1 MQMRILVRSSD
12 NPIQQPFITLSN
24 TEPHPSVQLAI
35 LFADVSGS
43 TKLYDTLGNT
53 RAQTIISKA
62 LEVMSQAA
70 GRHQGTIVKNIVDEL
85 MCTFPSAPVAA
96 EAAKDMQRSLK
107 QAIAMGTIPYETLS
121 IRVGFHFGPVI
132 PQAGDVFGDAVNVA
146 ARVVAQ
152 AKKGQILTTKST
164 VDEMPDELKSGVRF
178 IDKAAVKGKKEELEL
193 FEVLWEFEN
202 LTIVQNIFE
211 DKPHEAKLT
220 VRFGETTVEL
230 SHERPALHMGR
241 GIENDFVI
249 PEPLASRSHAR
260 IEFRRERFVLIDQ
273 SINGTYVS
281 ILGEKEVVLRR
292 DEIVLQRE
300 GKISLGKSTTL
311 QPEMCV
317 TFSLLGAGGL
327 LK

>member
-1 MQMRILVRSSD
+1 LLPADVYVKTIPD
-12 NPIQQPFITLSN
+12 NTPVCPLAT
-24 TEPHPSVQLAI
+24 TEYHASVQLAI

-43 TKLYDTLGNT
+43 TKLYETLGNT

-62 LEVMSQAA
+62 LDVLSQAA
-70 GRHQGTIVKNIVDEL
+70 LRHQGTIVKNIGDEL
-85 MCTFPSAPVAA
+85 MCTFPSAPLAT

-107 QAIAMGTIPYETLS
+107 QAIAIGAIPYESLS
-121 IRVGFHFGPVI
+121 IRTGFHVGPVI

-152 AKKGQILTTKST
+152 AKKGQILTTKFT
-164 VDEMPDELKSGVRF
+164 VDEMPEEMKSGLRF

-211 DKPHEAKLT
+211 DKPHEAKLSVT
-220 VRFGETTVEL
+220 FGETTVEL
-230 SHERPALHMGR
+230 SHDRPALHMGR

-249 PEPLASRSHAR
+249 PEPLASRAHAR
-260 IEFRRERFVLIDQ
+260 IEFRREKFVLVDQ
-273 SINGTYVS
+273 SINGTYVT
-281 ILGEKEVVLRR
+281 ITGEKEVVLRR
-292 DEIVLQRE
+292 DELVLQRE

-317 TFSLLGAGGL
+317 TFSLGGGV
-327 LK
+327 

>member
-1 MQMRILVRSSD
+1 
-12 NPIQQPFITLSN
+12 
-24 TEPHPSVQLAI
+24 VQLAI

-43 TKLYDTLGNT
+43 TKLYETLGNT

-62 LEVMSQAA
+62 LDVLSEAA
-70 GRHQGTIVKNIVDEL
+70 GRHQGTIVKNIGDEL
-85 MCTFPSAPVAA
+85 MCTFPSAPLAT

-107 QAIAMGTIPYETLS
+107 QAIAIGTIPYETLS
-121 IRVGFHFGPVI
+121 IRTGFHFGQVI

-152 AKKGQILTTKST
+152 AKKGQILTTKFT
-164 VDEMPDELKSGVRF
+164 VDEMPEEMRTGLRF
-178 IDKAAVKGKKEELEL
+178 IDKAALKGKKEELEL

-220 VRFGETTVEL
+220 VSFGETTVEL

-260 IEFRRERFVLIDQ
+260 IEFRREKFVLIDQ

-281 ILGEKEVVLRR
+281 IVGEKEVVLRR
-292 DEIVLQRE
+292 DELVLQRE
-300 GKISLGKSTTL
+300 GKISLGKSTML
-311 QPEMCV
+311 QPELCV
-317 TFSLLGAGGL
+317 TFSLLGGGGL
-327 LK
+327 L

>member
-1 MQMRILVRSSD
+1 MASTTRNLV
-12 NPIQQPFITLSN
+12 
-24 TEPHPSVQLAI
+24 V
-35 LFADVSGS
+35 LFADISGS
-43 TKLYDTLGNT
+43 TKLYEFLGNSD
-53 RAQTIISKA
+53 ALATIDRCLAIVKRVCVDFDGRVVKTIGD
-62 LEVMSQAA
+62 EVLAVFPAADSAAQAA
-70 GRHQGTIVKNIVDEL
+70 IEIQLRICKQRTSRD
-85 MCTFPSAPVAA
+85 TPVA
-96 EAAKDMQRSLK
+96 MH
-107 QAIAMGTIPYETLS
+107 I
-121 IRVGFHFGPVI
+121 GFHSGPTI
-132 PQAGDVFGDAVNVA
+132 EDESDVFGDAVNVA

-152 AKKGQILTTKST
+152 AKKGQILTTKFT
-164 VDEMPDELKSGVRF
+164 VDELPEEMKSGTRF
-178 IDKAAVKGKKEELEL
+178 IDKAALKGKKEELEL

-220 VRFGETTVEL
+220 VSFGETTVEL

-281 ILGEKEVVLRR
+281 IVGEKEVVLRR

-300 GKISLGKSTTL
+300 GKISLGKSTML

-317 TFSLLGAGGL
+317 TFSLLGGAGL